1 MPIGSV
7 IGGVLAQYGLRIP
20 MYVGGAIAT
29 IVALASINFFLSVAG
44 TAPAPAA
51 K

>member
-29 IVALASINFFLSVAG
+29 IVALASINFFLSVAKSVEV
-44 TAPAPAA
+44 PR
-51 K
+51 